1 MTGSGSGIK
10 LFMDPDPVCP
20 ESLNPDPV
28 CPERWDPDPV
38 CPELLDPDPVCSE
51 RSLKNFHL
59 FFFGKHSVNAHP

>member
-1 MTGSGSGIK
+1 
-10 LFMDPDPVCP
+10 MDPDPVCP

-51 RSLKNFHL
+51 RSERKNFRL